1 MKHFVLIAAAAAMM
15 IGQSAT
21 AQNRVKNLYTES
33 ATLPVEQVV
42 NMEQTVQLNRYF
54 FAGYNTLC
62 LPMTVSAEQLDKA
75 LPGLKLERLEAI
87 RQEGTTLSLYFVD
100 CTAQGVEAGM
110 PYLVFSPTT
119 QYLRLKNSD
128 ANGFATDAH
137 MVSMTDQQGNQI
149 SFGGSW
155 STRLVDGL
163 YGIPAKQD
171 TKVLESVLIRTTADQ
186 AFRPT
191 RCGFVWESQSPTATR
206 LEIKHV
212 SSAEATA
219 VQSLKAGETAG
230 DVYDLQGHRLNGK
243 PAKGVYIQ
251 NGKKVT
257 VK

>member
-119 QYLRLKNSD
+119 Q
-128 ANGFATDAH
+128 
-137 MVSMTDQQGNQI
+137 
-149 SFGGSW
+149 
-155 STRLVDGL
+155 
-163 YGIPAKQD
+163 
-171 TKVLESVLIRTTADQ
+171 
-186 AFRPT
+186 
-191 RCGFVWESQSPTATR
+191 
-206 LEIKHV
+206 
-212 SSAEATA
+212 
-219 VQSLKAGETAG
+219 
-230 DVYDLQGHRLNGK
+230 
-243 PAKGVYIQ
+243 
-251 NGKKVT
+251 
-257 VK
+257 